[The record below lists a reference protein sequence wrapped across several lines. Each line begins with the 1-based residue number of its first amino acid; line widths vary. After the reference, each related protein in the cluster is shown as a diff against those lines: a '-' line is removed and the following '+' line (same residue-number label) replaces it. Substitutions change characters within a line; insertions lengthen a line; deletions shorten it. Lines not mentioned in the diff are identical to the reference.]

1 MVNMNMI
8 FYEKTD
14 EFVEKFKEYVALDE
28 EALKKIHDSIK
39 KYTVESNNWR
49 KIHGM
54 PMRRW
59 RHLNNAAYNRRKS
72 I

>member
-1 MVNMNMI
+1 MVDMI
-8 FYEKTD
+8 
-14 EFVEKFKEYVALDE
+14 FVEKIKEAVALAV

-49 KIHGM
+49 KLHGM

-59 RHLNNAAYNRRKS
+59 RHLKNAAYNRL
-72 I
+72 ICL

>member
-1 MVNMNMI
+1 MVDMI
-8 FYEKTD
+8 
-14 EFVEKFKEYVALDE
+14 FVEKIKEAVALAV

-49 KIHGM
+49 KLHGM

-59 RHLNNAAYNRRKS
+59 RHLNNAAYNRQKHL
-72 I
+72 

>member
-1 MVNMNMI
+1 MVDMI
-8 FYEKTD
+8 
-14 EFVEKFKEYVALDE
+14 FVEKIKEAVALAV

-49 KIHGM
+49 KLHGM

-59 RHLNNAAYNRRKS
+59 RHLKNAAYNRQKHL
-72 I
+72 

>member
-1 MVNMNMI
+1 MVDMI
-8 FYEKTD
+8 
-14 EFVEKFKEYVALDE
+14 FVEKIQEAVALAV

-49 KIHGM
+49 KLHGM

-59 RHLNNAAYNRRKS
+59 RHLKNAAYNRQKHL
-72 I
+72 

>member
-1 MVNMNMI
+1 MVDMI
-8 FYEKTD
+8 
-14 EFVEKFKEYVALDE
+14 FVEKIKEAVALAV

-49 KIHGM
+49 KLHGM

-59 RHLNNAAYNRRKS
+59 RHLKNAAYNRRECL
-72 I
+72 